1 MDTRALIL
9 PENLFYRK
17 PIVVKETAP
26 WELFLSISS
35 STSQLQNAESVTKDL
50 EHILSIRLHKS
61 GWMKVI

>member
-1 MDTRALIL
+1 MFWGVLGYPGVSWGNQTD
-9 PENLFYRK
+9 P
-17 PIVVKETAP
+17 KETAP

-50 EHILSIRLHKS
+50 EHIISIRLHKS